1 MLIAGVDE
9 AGRGPLAGPVVC
21 AAVILPDDD
30 GLTGLDDSKKLNAST
45 RDRLYDDIRS
55 VALCHTVVSIDA
67 GTIDRMNI
75 LQATLHGM
83 SLTLSQLRLRPELAL
98 IDGNRLPAEL
108 PCPARAIIS
117 GDASERCIMAAS
129 VLAKVSRDRI
139 MQAMHGLYPQYGFA
153 LHKGYPTPVHLQA
166 LAVYGACPEHRRS
179 FAPVRKALAMHG
191 LGGKSQ

>member
-30 GLTGLDDSKKLNAST
+30 GLIGLDDSKRLNAST
-45 RDRLYDDIRS
+45 RDRLFDAIRS
-55 VALCHTVVSIDA
+55 VALCHAVVSIDA
-67 GTIDRMNI
+67 ATIDRMNI

-83 SLTLSQLRLRPELAL
+83 ALALSQLRLRPELAL

-108 PCPARAIIS
+108 PCAARAVIA

-139 MQAMHGLYPQYGFA
+139 MQAVHVEYPRYGFA
-153 LHKGYPTPVHLQA
+153 VHKGYPTPAHLQA
-166 LAVYGACPEHRRS
+166 LDAYGACPQHRRS
-179 FAPVRKALAMHG
+179 FAPVRKVLAMQAV
-191 LGGKSQ
+191 GGKSR

>member
-30 GLTGLDDSKKLNAST
+30 GLCGLDDSKKLNAG
-45 RDRLYDDIRS
+45 RRERLYDVIRS
-55 VALCHTVVSIDA
+55 VALCHTIIVIDA
-67 GTIDRMNI
+67 ATIDRLNI

-83 SLTLSQLRLRPELAL
+83 AQALAQLRFTPELAL
-98 IDGNRLPAEL
+98 IDGNCLPAEL
-108 PCPARAIIS
+108 PFPARAIIG

-139 MQAMHGLYPQYGFA
+139 MQAMHGDYPQYGFA
-153 LHKGYPTPVHLQA
+153 RHKGYPTPAHLQA
-166 LAVYGACPEHRRS
+166 LNAFGACPEHRRS
-179 FAPVRKALAMHG
+179 YAPVRKVLAAQR
-191 LGGKSQ
+191 LGGKSR

>member
-30 GLTGLDDSKKLNAST
+30 GLCGLDDSKKLNAC
-45 RDRLYDDIRS
+45 RRERLYDAIRS
-55 VALCHTVVSIDA
+55 VALCHTIIVIDA
-67 GTIDRMNI
+67 ATIDRLNI

-83 SLTLSQLRLRPELAL
+83 AQALAQLRFTPELAL

-108 PCPARAIIS
+108 PFPARAIIG

-139 MQAMHGLYPQYGFA
+139 MQAMHGDYPQYGFA
-153 LHKGYPTPVHLQA
+153 RHKGYPTPAHLQA
-166 LAVYGACPEHRRS
+166 LKAFGACPEHRRS
-179 FAPVRKALAMHG
+179 YAPVRKVLAAQR
-191 LGGKSQ
+191 LGGKSR